1 MVFLEYTKHKI
12 KRPVVPIEEFNTK
25 SLCFVPVYLEQNTP
39 VEEMA
44 FIEQTEEKKL
54 RERNM
59 LGEEMALIE
68 QTGEKKL
75 RGRNGYMN
83 LNNQIQNI
91 RIRKRGCDTCGSHRC
106 MCN

>member
-1 MVFLEYTKHKI
+1 MVFLEYNKI
-12 KRPVVPIEEFNTK
+12 KRPAAQIEEFNTK
-25 SLCFVPVYLEQNTP
+25 SLCFVPVYLEQTMP

-44 FIEQTEEKKL
+44 FIEQTGEKKL
-54 RERNM
+54 EKQNT
-59 LGEEMALIE
+59 LVEEMAFIE

-75 RGRNGYMN
+75 RGRKGYMN

-91 RIRKRGCDTCGSHRC
+91 RIRKRGCDACGSHRC